1 MLFNSIEYFLFLIV
15 VFLCFWATARL
26 RVLRVVLLLLA
37 SYVFYMGWN
46 ATFVVLIIASTLVD
60 YLCGLGLAAA
70 ASLTWRKVLLGVSV
84 LFNLGLLGLFKYA
97 DFFIAATA
105 QTIGRWMGDDYLVL
119 GCDGFGRS
127 EAREELRRFFE
138 VDAENIALAALS
150 ELARVGK
157 YPKQKLPDAVRA
169 LGLNPNKPNP
179 VTV

>member
-1 MLFNSIEYFLFLIV
+1 MYSVTSYKTLYYDCLDCERHN
-15 VFLCFWATARL
+15 RL
-26 RVLRVVLLLLA
+26 HPADDPRTPWLQEVLRDTEGPTVAALD
-37 SYVFYMGWN
+37 YV
-46 ATFVVLIIASTLVD
+46 
-60 YLCGLGLAAA
+60 
-70 ASLTWRKVLLGVSV
+70 
-84 LFNLGLLGLFKYA
+84 
-97 DFFIAATA
+97 AATA